1 MVMLSR
7 LRRVGESCQDLDDL
21 RMPGERRR
29 QPLRA
34 APPDPRSEKTRPDP
48 YNGRAMVRIS
58 AAALV
63 LGVIAPFL
71 LQGQLKEREQDPL
84 ELPANM
90 RDEDEDIISGPTY
103 AFNPIQAK
111 KEVKV
116 GNFYARKG
124 SHRAAAARYLEAT
137 RWNPSYAEAFWKL
150 GQAREELG
158 QNQQALDAYQS
169 FLKLEADGKRAREIR
184 SRLSELEKRAKDASD
199 EPDSPKLPSTASL
212 PPALRNR

>member
-1 MVMLSR
+1 
-7 LRRVGESCQDLDDL
+7 
-21 RMPGERRR
+21 
-29 QPLRA
+29 
-34 APPDPRSEKTRPDP
+34 
-48 YNGRAMVRIS
+48 MVRIA

-90 RDEDEDIISGPTY
+90 RDEDEDVISGPAY

-150 GQAREELG
+150 GRAREELG
-158 QNQQALDAYQS
+158 QNQQALDAYES

-184 SRLSELEKRAKDASD
+184 SRLSELEKRAKEAPG

>member
-1 MVMLSR
+1 
-7 LRRVGESCQDLDDL
+7 
-21 RMPGERRR
+21 
-29 QPLRA
+29 
-34 APPDPRSEKTRPDP
+34 
-48 YNGRAMVRIS
+48 MVRIV

-150 GQAREELG
+150 GRAREELG

-169 FLKLEADGKRAREIR
+169 FLKLEPGGKRSREIR
-184 SRLSELEKRAKDASD
+184 SRLSELEKRAKDAPD